1 MRASREAAAES
12 KARIVEA
19 ASTML
24 RERGVDGA
32 SIADMMEAAGMTH
45 GGFYK
50 HFGSKDELVAAAVRR
65 AFAEISDRFDA
76 REEKGDADSAAAAY
90 VEEYLSRAHIERP
103 GRGCP
108 VAALGGDAARHPQPL
123 AGTFAIG
130 AEALITRLS
139 RSKTRGRKSG
149 ANRARA
155 IRRLTALVGTVVV
168 ARAVGPGPLRDEIL
182 AASAGLEAAR
192 EE

>member
-1 MRASREAAAES
+1 MSRGAAAES

-32 SIADMMEAAGMTH
+32 SIADVMEAAGMTH

-50 HFGSKDELVAAAVRR
+50 HFGSKDELLAAAVRQ

-76 REEKGDADSAAAAY
+76 REEKSDADSAAAAY
-90 VEEYLSRAHIERP
+90 VEEYLSQAHIERP

-108 VAALGGDAARHPQPL
+108 VAARGGDAARHPQAL
-123 AGTFAIG
+123 AQTFAIG
-130 AEALITRLS
+130 AEALIARLS
-139 RSKTRGRKSG
+139 LSKNRGRKSG

-182 AASAGLEAAR
+182 AASALKAAR
-192 EE
+192 AE